1 MRRLFMR
8 SLQLPLELQRGKWT
22 AIVWGLE
29 NYFLG
34 FRQKKY
40 FLGFRKLVSG
50 VWAQKSGVL
59 GFRMYVSWGL
69 GPFVPSGV

>member
-1 MRRLFMR
+1 LYREIKL
-8 SLQLPLELQRGKWT
+8 LQLGKLDIIQKHMDRYCLGFT
-22 AIVWGLE
+22 VE

-69 GPFVPSGV
+69 GSFVP